1 MKSLSWERRPLI
13 SLSYVTA
20 FSIINSLVARAP
32 HGGGQGGYRP
42 LPGKCRVA
50 AGLNYAKC
58 SAFYWLHVCELF
70 IITHSTTHFPWLD
83 ASVVHCGASWWSL
96 KSTLDEHLH

>member
-32 HGGGQGGYRP
+32 HGGGQGGYHH
-42 LPGKCRVA
+42 LPSKCRVA
-50 AGLNYAKC
+50 VG
-58 SAFYWLHVCELF
+58 
-70 IITHSTTHFPWLD
+70 
-83 ASVVHCGASWWSL
+83 
-96 KSTLDEHLH
+96 